1 MTKRNNSDR
10 IGGEVDTS
18 SPTSFSGGQFNFAI
32 PTEFVDLPSGGR
44 YYSEDHPLYKQDTLE
59 IKYMTAKEEDIL
71 NSPSLLKKGVA
82 IDRMLDNLIVDKRVK
97 TKDLLIGDKNALVV
111 AARVSGYGSDY
122 SARVTCPSCKKSS
135 EEEID
140 LETALTMQGAVKDII
155 EGVEQV
161 SMSSRGYP
169 QLTLPKSGYTI
180 EMRFMTSTDERELE
194 QIQEK
199 AKKHN
204 LGDSIYTNIL
214 KRMILSVNDDP
225 DVSTIH
231 QFVEL
236 LPAMDSKFIRGT
248 YKILNPTAQLQ
259 HDYTCVHCGHD
270 GTVEVPINPTFFWP
284 EQ

>member
-10 IGGEVDTS
+10 IGAEADAS
-18 SPTSFSGGQFNFAI
+18 SPSSFSGGGFNFAI

-44 YYSEDHPLYKQDTLE
+44 YYPEDHPLHGQDTLE

-71 NSPSLLKKGVA
+71 NSPSLLKKGIA
-82 IDRMLDNLIVDKRVK
+82 IDRMLDNLIMDNNVK

-111 AARVSGYGSDY
+111 AARISGYGSDY
-122 SARVTCPSCKKSS
+122 SAHVSCPSCRKTN
-135 EEEID
+135 EEQID
-140 LETALTMQGAVKDII
+140 LESALVMKGAIKDVI
-155 EGVEQV
+155 EDVEQV
-161 SMSSRGYP
+161 TVSTKGYP

-180 EMRFMTSTDERELE
+180 EMRFMTAQDEKDLE

-199 AKKHN
+199 AKKHK

-214 KRMILSVNDDP
+214 KRMILSVDDNSDP
-225 DVSTIH
+225 SIIH
-231 QFVEL
+231 QFVEH

-248 YKILNPTAQLQ
+248 YKILNPTAQLE
-259 HDYTCVHCGHD
+259 HDYACVHCGHD

-284 EQ
+284 DR